1 MYPTKHLILRG
12 FALLLLAVGIIA
24 CDTVEDLD
32 GLGLGDE
39 DGQEVVGAIEAL
51 GDASITVEA
60 IEYLITAS
68 TELEGIDDL
77 ASLAVGTVVVIG
89 FEEQENGRTALFI
102 ALEDGDDDG
111 SDGDDDDSGDD
122 NDNDDDGG
130 DDDSSD
136 DDD

>member
-32 GLGLGDE
+32 GLGLGEE
-39 DGQEVVGAIEAL
+39 DGQEVVGAIEAI
-51 GDASITVEA
+51 GDASITVDA

-89 FEEQENGRTALFI
+89 FDEQEDGRTALFI
-102 ALEDGDDDG
+102 ALEDDDD
-111 SDGDDDDSGDD
+111 SDDDDDSGD
-122 NDNDDDGG
+122 
-130 DDDSSD
+130 SD
-136 DDD
+136 DD

>member
-1 MYPTKHLILRG
+1 MYPTKHIILRG

-32 GLGLGDE
+32 GLGLGEE

-51 GDASITVEA
+51 GDATITVEA

-68 TELEGIDDL
+68 TEFEGIDGL

-102 ALEDGDDDG
+102 ALEDGDDD
-111 SDGDDDDSGDD
+111 DNDSGDD
-122 NDNDDDGG
+122 DNDDDGDDDNSGDNG
-130 DDDSSD
+130 DD
-136 DDD
+136 